1 MLAAIHGI
9 FLLVIAIWL
18 WRRDTS
24 LLHKFYWPAL
34 IAKCIAGISLG
45 IIYST
50 YYETSDTFTF
60 FQLASDHAD
69 IARNDFSS
77 YLNFLF
83 SKQDGYYLG
92 EHRTIFYT
100 KITSVL
106 ALATGNN
113 YWITSIYFSLLSFF
127 SAWYLSN
134 TIARLFP
141 EYKIAACIAFLFFP
155 SVVFWSSGIIKE
167 SLAMAA
173 MFFLAALF
181 LNLWM
186 RERISILS
194 MVLAVVCGIVIF
206 NLKYYYLAAFIPI
219 TVSAWAAQRLYEK
232 FKVESSMKQLLLWA
246 GILVCGFLMIT
257 FLHPN
262 FSPSRILEVI
272 AFNNKVFMD
281 VCTPDDVIHY
291 YNLKPTWG
299 SMVINAPWAFIS
311 GLFRPFVWEANTIF
325 KFITG
330 VENLVLLTLAFFAI
344 PRLKDVM
351 HSQQRLLIL
360 AVILYCA
367 VLSIF
372 LALSTPNFG
381 TLARYGAGYLPF
393 AALLVFHHPLVTKLF
408 PKFF

>member
-113 YWITSIYFSLLSFF
+113 YWITSIFFSLLSFF

-155 SVVFWSSGIIKE
+155 SLVFWSSGIIKE

-181 LNLWM
+181 KTLDERTNFNRVDDTGRCLWSNNFQSEILLS
-186 RERISILS
+186 RSIYPHYCFS
-194 MVLAVVCGIVIF
+194 MGCTTIV
-206 NLKYYYLAAFIPI
+206 
-219 TVSAWAAQRLYEK
+219 
-232 FKVESSMKQLLLWA
+232 
-246 GILVCGFLMIT
+246 
-257 FLHPN
+257 
-262 FSPSRILEVI
+262 
-272 AFNNKVFMD
+272 
-281 VCTPDDVIHY
+281 
-291 YNLKPTWG
+291 
-299 SMVINAPWAFIS
+299 
-311 GLFRPFVWEANTIF
+311 
-325 KFITG
+325 
-330 VENLVLLTLAFFAI
+330 
-344 PRLKDVM
+344 
-351 HSQQRLLIL
+351 
-360 AVILYCA
+360 
-367 VLSIF
+367 
-372 LALSTPNFG
+372 
-381 TLARYGAGYLPF
+381 
-393 AALLVFHHPLVTKLF
+393 
-408 PKFF
+408 